1 MEIIRGLHNIRERH
15 QGCASTIGTFDGV
28 HLGHKQLL
36 ATTRARAS
44 EFNTRSLLVT
54 FEPQPREYFRGT
66 RVPARL
72 TRFREKMA
80 LFEQEGID
88 QVLCIPFNEDTR
100 SIQAQTVV
108 DEFFVRML
116 AVRQLVVG
124 DDFRFGSNA
133 EGNFEMLQTAGEKH
147 GFGVDQIPTL
157 ELDGQRVSSTLI
169 REALADGDFALAGKL
184 LGHSY
189 FMMGSVVRGRQ
200 IGKTLG
206 VPTANIRLQ
215 RYRSAIEGIFAVTVQ
230 DWTGITEG
238 RPTSVRAPQSR
249 AATHFWKYIFLTLRA
264 TSMGNASELPF
275 TENFVAIM
283 PSSRSRIFRSRC
295 FETLKI
301 FASGLTLRT
310 KQGRYRFEH

>member
-88 QVLCIPFNEDTR
+88 QVLCIPFNEHTR

-169 REALADGDFALAGKL
+169 REALASGDFTLAGKL

-189 FMMGSVVRGRQ
+189 FMMGSVVKGRQ

-230 DWTGITEG
+230 GLDRDYRGSAYVGT
-238 RPTSVRAPQSR
+238 RPTIQGSDPLLEVHIFDFEGDLYGERLRVTFHRKFRGDHAFESIEDLQEQMFRDLEDIRKWFDSQDEARSVS
-249 AATHFWKYIFLTLRA
+249 
-264 TSMGNASELPF
+264 
-275 TENFVAIM
+275 V
-283 PSSRSRIFRSRC
+283 
-295 FETLKI
+295 
-301 FASGLTLRT
+301 
-310 KQGRYRFEH
+310 